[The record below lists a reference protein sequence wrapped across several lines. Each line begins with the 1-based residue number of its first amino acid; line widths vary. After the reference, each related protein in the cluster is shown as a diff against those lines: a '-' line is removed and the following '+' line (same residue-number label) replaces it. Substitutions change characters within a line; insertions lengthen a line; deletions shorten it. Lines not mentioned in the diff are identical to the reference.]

1 MLLEGTPASWEAAY
15 SAIHLAARL
24 ASRLVGVAGM
34 DAPDERSARQWLAE
48 FETGGR
54 AAGIAVETHLLA
66 RLDPDSVLAQA
77 EANDGAFV
85 GRRGDEPPVMLNALF
100 DRLTTPLWV
109 VPRQVSVR
117 RMAYLAGPDMAD
129 SASSRFA
136 HSLSRRLGVEV
147 TAVPATESTGP
158 APGPSVE
165 EVGARLAMAGADL
178 AVLERRGAAWPAREL
193 CLQPPCLIAC
203 VPS

>member
-24 ASRLVGVAGM
+24 ASRLVGVAGV
-34 DAPDERSARQWLAE
+34 DAQDERSARQWLAE

-66 RLDPDSVLAQA
+66 RLDLDSVLAQA
-77 EANDGAFV
+77 ETSDGAFV
-85 GRRGDEPPVMLNALF
+85 GRRGDEPPDMLNALF
-100 DRLTTPLWV
+100 DSLTTPLWV

-117 RMAYLAGPDMAD
+117 RMAYLGGSDMAD

-136 HSLSRRLGVEV
+136 HSLSRRLGVEL
-147 TAVPATESTGP
+147 TGMPPTGP
-158 APGPSVE
+158 VGSAPGPSVV
-165 EVGARLAMAGADL
+165 EVGARLAEAGADL
-178 AVLERRGAAWPAREL
+178 AVFERQGEVWPARDL